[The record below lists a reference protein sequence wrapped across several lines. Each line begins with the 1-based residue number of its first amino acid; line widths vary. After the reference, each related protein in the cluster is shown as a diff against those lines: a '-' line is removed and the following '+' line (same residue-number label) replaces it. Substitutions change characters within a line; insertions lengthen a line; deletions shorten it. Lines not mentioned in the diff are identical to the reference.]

1 MSQSKP
7 IRIGVIGAGTNTK
20 AKHLPLLQEIEG
32 VTVHGVVNRSEA
44 SSTAVAG
51 EFGIQ
56 RIYTSWEEA
65 VDDPNTDAIVIG
77 TWPYLHCP
85 ITLRSFNNGKH
96 VLTEA
101 RMAMNASEAQ
111 DMLST
116 SNQHPHLVAQVVPS
130 PITLGVDQT
139 IKHLLKSGAI
149 GSLLTIECRHG
160 GDFLAPDAPLHWRQD
175 ITKSGLNIM
184 AMGIYYEAIMRW
196 VGPATKITARGK
208 IFTKTRINEKGES
221 HSIQVPEHVDVL
233 ADLASGAQLH
243 LQESSTTPLRSE
255 EEGIRI
261 TGSDGVLL
269 FRGGILLIAKR
280 GDSQF
285 HPLPLSSDRVGSWRV
300 EEEFIGAIRR
310 QEPITHTT
318 FEDGLRYMEFTE
330 AVHRS
335 MREEKSIGLPLDT
348 IGPSK

>member
-1 MSQSKP
+1 MPQSKP

-32 VTVHGVVNRSEA
+32 VSVHGVVNRSDA
-44 SSTAVAG
+44 SSTAVAD

-56 RIYTSWEEA
+56 RIYSSWEEA
-65 VDDPNTDAIVIG
+65 TDDPETDAIVIG

-85 ITLRSFNNGKH
+85 ITLRSLKNGKH

-101 RMAMNASEAQ
+101 RMAVNASEARE
-111 DMLST
+111 MLST
-116 SNQHPHLVAQVVPS
+116 SEQYPHLVAQVVPS

-139 IKHLLKSGAI
+139 IKHVLESGTI

-160 GDFLAPDAPLHWRQD
+160 GDFQTSGTTLHWRQD

-196 VGPATKITARGK
+196 VGPATKVIAKGK
-208 IFTKTRINEKGES
+208 IFTKTRTDEKGKP
-221 HSIQVPEHVDVL
+221 HSIQVPEHIDVL
-233 ADLASGAQLH
+233 ADIASGAQLH
-243 LQESSTTPLRSE
+243 LQESSITPLRSE

-269 FRGGILLIAKR
+269 FRRGILSMAKR
-280 GDSQF
+280 GDSRF
-285 HPLPLSSDRVGSWRV
+285 SPLTLSPNRVGSWRV
-300 EEEFIGAIRR
+300 EKEFIRAIRG

-335 MREEKSIGLPLDT
+335 MKEEKAISLPLDR
-348 IGPSK
+348 

>member
-1 MSQSKP
+1 MSQTKP

-20 AKHLPLLQEIEG
+20 AKHLPLLQKIEG
-32 VTVHGVVNRSEA
+32 VTVRGVVNRSEA
-44 SSTAVAG
+44 SSTAVAD

-56 RIYTSWEEA
+56 RIYPSWEEA
-65 VDDPNTDAIVIG
+65 VDDPDTDAIVIG

-85 ITLRSFNNGKH
+85 ITLRSLKNGKH

-116 SNQHPHLVAQVVPS
+116 SNQYPHLVAQVVPS

-139 IKHLLKSGAI
+139 IKHLLKSGTL

-196 VGPATKITARGK
+196 VGPATKVTARGK
-208 IFTKTRINEKGES
+208 IFTKTRTNEKGES
-221 HSIQVPEHVDVL
+221 HSIQVPEHIDVL
-233 ADLASGAQLH
+233 ADFASGAQLH
-243 LQESSTTPLRSE
+243 LQESTITPLRSA

-261 TGSDGVLL
+261 TGSDGILL
-269 FRGGILLIAKR
+269 FRGGILSIAKR

-285 HPLPLSSDRVGSWRV
+285 RPLTLSPDRVGSWRV
-300 EEEFIGAIRR
+300 EEEFIRAIRG

-330 AVHRS
+330 AVHHS
-335 MREEKSIGLPLDT
+335 MKEEKAIALPLGT
-348 IGPSK
+348 NAAPK